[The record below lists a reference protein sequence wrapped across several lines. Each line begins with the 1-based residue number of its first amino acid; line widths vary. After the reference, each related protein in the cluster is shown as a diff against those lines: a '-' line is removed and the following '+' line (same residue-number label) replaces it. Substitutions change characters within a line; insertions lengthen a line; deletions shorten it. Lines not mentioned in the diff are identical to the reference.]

1 VLWRLALVVP
11 TLAGVTFLAFALA
24 HAAPGDA
31 AANYVHRIE
40 ANPSPTEEDLAAA
53 RHRLGLDR
61 PFLIQYGAWARGALS
76 GQLGLSYA
84 SRGPVAGEIADTV
97 PLTMELTALA
107 GAVALVVA
115 VPTGIMS
122 AVRRGRLFDHMA
134 RMISLGAASFPS
146 FWLALLLIDIVA
158 VRLRLVPTGG
168 REGWTSLVL
177 PTIVL
182 AAAPAARLARFTR
195 AAILESIEEPYVM
208 AARAKGLAEWRVV
221 VSHALRPALGPLV
234 TAFSLSIGFLLSG
247 AVIVESIFNLPGVGR
262 LSLDAIRQGDY
273 PMIQGVVLYGGVTFA
288 VLNLL
293 VDLSYPVID
302 ARVGSADA
310 PAS

>member
-1 VLWRLALVVP
+1 
-11 TLAGVTFLAFALA
+11 LA

-31 AANYVHRIE
+31 ASNYVHRVQ
-40 ANPSPTEEDLAAA
+40 ANPSPTEEDLVAA
-53 RHRLGLDR
+53 RHDLGLDR
-61 PFLIQYGAWARGALS
+61 PFLLQYGTWARGALS
-76 GQLGLSYA
+76 GRLGLSYA
-84 SRGPVAGEIADTV
+84 TRGPVAGEIARTV

-107 GAVALVVA
+107 AAIALLVA
-115 VPTGIMS
+115 VPAGVVS
-122 AVRRGRLFDHMA
+122 AVLRGGPFDHAA
-134 RMISLGAASFPS
+134 RLISIGVASFPS
-146 FWLALLLIDIVA
+146 FWLALVLIDIVA
-158 VRLRLVPTGG
+158 VRLRLLPTGG

-195 AAILESIEEPYVM
+195 AVILESIEEPYVT
-208 AARAKGLAEWRVV
+208 AARAKGLTEWRVV
-221 VSHALRPALGPLV
+221 LSRALRPALGPLV

-288 VLNLL
+288 ILNLL
-293 VDLSYPVID
+293 VDLSYSVID
-302 ARVGSADA
+302 ARVGTAGTA
-310 PAS
+310 AF